1 MAWFY
6 RAEIKTNSMKAFTFI
21 CLICCLA
28 GQNIQAQDTTDVISN
43 DNILRLIRSV
53 VPPGWIM
60 RADSDL
66 IIVQRIEQVWILEG
80 NRLNAPAGETREQRM
95 DRVQS
100 KGQKSTAFISFHY
113 EPIWDP
119 MRIEES
125 MSFNAGIYAKI
136 KALPER
142 HGIVEL
148 YNPALSSRTEK
159 VYTPKTP
166 KDEVNIA
173 AYHRERAELLA
184 SLIRMP
190 DHNTEKYSLFLIEKQ
205 GGDDQ
210 FTTVF
215 PEEASIELNT
225 IHMLF
230 RELCGR

>member
-1 MAWFY
+1 M
-6 RAEIKTNSMKAFTFI
+6 KTLSFI
-21 CLICCLA
+21 CLVFCLTTL
-28 GQNIQAQDTTDVISN
+28 NIKAQDTTDIIAG
-43 DNILRLIRSV
+43 DNILRLIRGV
-53 VPPGWIM
+53 VPPGWVM
-60 RADSDL
+60 RADTDL
-66 IIVQRIEQVWILEG
+66 IIVERIEQIWILDG
-80 NRLNAPAGETREQRM
+80 NRLDAPAGETRDQLNA
-95 DRVQS
+95 RVQT
-100 KGQKSTAFISFHY
+100 KGKKATAFISFHY

-190 DHNTEKYSLFLIEKQ
+190 DHNTEKYSLFLIDKQ
-205 GGDDQ
+205 GGEDQ